1 MLMANAVH
9 ELHLTLRPRS
19 SGTVRFM
26 YVNVVGILYYNSV
39 IFIEHCNSFA
49 ARFTIDTLFSVFD
62 NKFWL

>member
-9 ELHLTLRPRS
+9 ELHFTLRPRS

-26 YVNVVGILYYNSV
+26 YVNVVGILDYNN

-49 ARFTIDTLFSVFD
+49 ARFTIDTLF
-62 NKFWL
+62 